1 MPTWAWILIVVA
13 AVIVVAAA
21 ALALSAKRRT
31 TRLKERF
38 GPEYDR
44 TVEESPSRRR
54 AEQELDERRER
65 REQLNIRP
73 LPSAARGRYVEQW
86 RIVQTQF
93 VDAPAV
99 AVAGADDLVSNV
111 MRDRG
116 YPMDDFEQRAADI
129 SVDHPE
135 VVESYRSAHELSERS
150 ANGGA
155 STEDLRQAMRHYRT
169 LFDELLETPAD
180 EPVTRERE
188 DARDEEGHDEPA
200 PAETREETRR

>member
-44 TVEESPSRRR
+44 TVEESSSRSS
-54 AEQELDERRER
+54 AEKELDARQER

-73 LPSAARGRYVEQW
+73 LPSSARMRYVEQW
-86 RIVQTQF
+86 RSVQTQF
-93 VDAPAV
+93 VDAPAA
-99 AVAGADDLVSNV
+99 AVAGADDLVSSV

-116 YPMDDFEQRAADI
+116 YPMDTFEQRAADI

-135 VVESYRSAHELSERS
+135 VVESYRSAHRLSEQS
-150 ANGGA
+150 ANGEA

-180 EPVTRERE
+180 EPVTRDRD
-188 DARDEEGHDEPA
+188 DARAEAESDETA